1 MPLQK
6 SPRRHITTKKY
17 CLREKK
23 FNGEQHHFSNGS
35 VCVRTAMPKRWLN
48 GSICHREQAQQFR
61 IKHQHRQKKMLS
73 VGAKKKRV
81 KTSRSCSFYV
91 SHFFHPLVRVSFFF
105 IFHTFIFN
113 NHLLNCCLSYTYTTQ
128 WISWFDFLLFFGLK
142 NRKEA
147 KSIISSFFFLIY
159 GIWSGDR
166 EATKLLDDERQI
178 DCARSLAHPEAV
190 NQLWQFL
197 VGFILVIL
205 DVIKRAS
212 KWPIASILHDSHSF
226 FLSFFSLSFRVFLP
240 CRYSES
246 INGSVD
252 VHGRTLKQGI
262 DIARSNVPTFDQVMR
277 QKVSFRH
284 TNTHINANNC
294 EWTNEDGTQYME
306 MVTSN
311 HINELKW
318 DGITA
323 NRKAS
328 YSVMVHIHILPP
340 PMWPYFIVAI
350 QCKCYP
356 HIQRTTIINVHCA
369 NGVDHATRCWLH
381 SSVSMVSM
389 IQHIVSHSCRSLA
402 AAHFYTSHYYYC
414 YFYFFH
420 FYFLHR

>member
-1 MPLQK
+1 M
-6 SPRRHITTKKY
+6 T
-17 CLREKK
+17 
-23 FNGEQHHFSNGS
+23 
-35 VCVRTAMPKRWLN
+35 
-48 GSICHREQAQQFR
+48 HR
-61 IKHQHRQKKMLS
+61 IDP
-73 VGAKKKRV
+73 
-81 KTSRSCSFYV
+81 SRFP
-91 SHFFHPLVRVSFFF
+91 FIFF
-105 IFHTFIFN
+105 II
-113 NHLLNCCLSYTYTTQ
+113 
-128 WISWFDFLLFFGLK
+128 
-142 NRKEA
+142 
-147 KSIISSFFFLIY
+147 
-159 GIWSGDR
+159 
-166 EATKLLDDERQI
+166 
-178 DCARSLAHPEAV
+178 
-190 NQLWQFL
+190 
-197 VGFILVIL
+197 
-205 DVIKRAS
+205 
-212 KWPIASILHDSHSF
+212 
-226 FLSFFSLSFRVFLP
+226 FFSLISGLSTMPLFWVHQWECWCSWEDVKTRH
-240 CRYSES
+240 RYRSEQ
-246 INGSVD
+246 
-252 VHGRTLKQGI
+252 RA
-262 DIARSNVPTFDQVMR
+262 DIRPGYA
-277 QKVSFRH
+277 SFRH